1 MALPTDTFTD
11 ANLDAFI
18 PEIWGSKLNDLLRKK
33 LVMASFFTNRSDE
46 LRDGGDTLYTP
57 NITEMSANT
66 KTNGTA
72 VTLNNPTETKNT
84 LVVDT
89 WKEVSFLIED
99 REAAQVKKS
108 YTIQLRYASNAAYT
122 IAGVLDVEIAKLFSG
137 FSNSVGASTTVVV
150 DSDIRKAIGLLEGAN
165 VDIAEVAFFFD
176 SKVFWNQVMGLTN
189 FTLDANAALAG
200 YSPLNGRVGQL
211 YGIPVYR
218 SNNIQYVSGTTG
230 RVNALAHSDA
240 IHWASLTLGGGSGEM
255 GARLQ
260 THYMA
265 EYLGTLV
272 TADMCF
278 GVAENRD
285 VAGVRFLTSA
295 A

>member
-1 MALPTDTFTD
+1 MALPSDTFTGAD
-11 ANLDAFI
+11 LDVFR
-18 PEIWGSKLNDLLRKK
+18 PEIWGTKINDLLRKK
-33 LVMASFFTNRSDE
+33 LVMASFFTNRSEE

-66 KTNGTA
+66 KSNGTA
-72 VTLNNPTETKNT
+72 VTLNSPTETKNT
-84 LVVDT
+84 LTVDT

-108 YTIQLRYASNAAYT
+108 YAIQLRYATNAAYT

-137 FSNSVGASTTVVV
+137 FSNTVGASTTAVV
-150 DSDIRKAIGLLEGAN
+150 DSDIRKAIGILEGNN
-165 VDIAEVAFFFD
+165 VDIAEVAFFVD

-189 FTLDANAALAG
+189 FTSSANAAIDG
-200 YSPLNGRVGQL
+200 YSVLNGKVGQI

-230 RVNALAHSDA
+230 RCNAIAHADA
-240 IHWASLTLGGGSGEM
+240 IHFATLTLGGGTSDM
-255 GARLQ
+255 GARVQ

-285 VAGVRFLTSA
+285 SAGVLFYSSA